1 MKKLSKEFLKA
12 VGEYML
18 VETPLAKADLCLL
31 FGGERADELA
41 AHAATLYHQ
50 GYFPLI
56 VVSGGVKTSK
66 GELEAFQMY
75 DVLRAKGVPAS
86 AILIEDKATNTGE
99 NVTCTMKLLEKEGRL
114 DSINSVI
121 GIGQIHGSRRFLMT
135 LERHW
140 PKVLKM
146 FTTPNYFPVSREDW
160 LNDRTFRRA
169 VLREY
174 KKISPYKA
182 RGLIREVDMEKLK
195 KEIAKQPQPSAG
207 QPQPAKL
214 KPPKYGT

>member
-1 MKKLSKEFLKA
+1 MKRLSKEFLKA

-18 VETPLAKADLCLL
+18 VETPLAKADMCLL
-31 FGGERADELA
+31 FGGERADALA
-41 AHAATLYHQ
+41 THAAKLYHQ

-66 GELEAFQMY
+66 GEMEAFQMF
-75 DVLRAKGVPAS
+75 DVLRKNGVPAD

-99 NVTCTMKLLEKEGRL
+99 NVTYTMDLLKAEGKFK
-114 DSINSVI
+114 DIKSVI

-140 PKVLKM
+140 PEVLKM

-160 LNDRTFRRA
+160 LQDKTLRRA
-169 VLREY
+169 VIREY
-174 KKISPYKA
+174 RKIAPYKA
-182 RGLIREVDMEKLK
+182 RGLIREVDIKKLEKQ
-195 KEIAKQPQPSAG
+195 IAKQPQPVVKKIKS
-207 QPQPAKL
+207 P
-214 KPPKYGT
+214 KPPKFGT